1 MQPNN
6 SMYLLVVLQTCCIGG
21 LSPLDFHFHMEY
33 SLQEKVK
40 ITMEFYY
47 GSKICSY
54 YAMEYAT

>member
-40 ITMEFYY
+40 ITMEVKFVVLMLWNMLHN
-47 GSKICSY
+47 GLS
-54 YAMEYAT
+54 